1 MFTSTSPEFKLA
13 MKATTTELQ
22 MQFDDQLVKVM
33 IKIGAKHTYKALH
46 EETLKQGKLP
56 LAYRTVITP
65 YHKNALWIPIQEGTR
80 FDIYRMVVGR

>member
-1 MFTSTSPEFKLA
+1 MFTATHPAYKLA
-13 MKATTTELQ
+13 QQATTTELQ

-65 YHKNALWIPIQEGTR
+65 FHQNAIWFQVEKGTR
-80 FDIYRMVVGR
+80 FDMYLMTANL

>member
-1 MFTSTSPEFKLA
+1 MFPTTHPAFKLA
-13 MKATTTELQ
+13 RKATTLELQ

-56 LAYRTVITP
+56 LAYRLVITP
-65 YHKNALWIPIQEGTR
+65 FHQDTFWFKVEKGTR
-80 FDIYRMVVGR
+80 FDMYLMTANL